1 MKNNDL
7 LKKIGKY
14 SMAAGATVLA
24 GNMANAAIQTT
35 TTTSSLTPGT
45 HYIDFDGDTNAEIVL
60 DVYSYPST
68 SQLTVQVASGAGASQ
83 FQVIHYGPF
92 DSDGDAA
99 AFPAG
104 RIIGPTLSS
113 TSSVWAISNH
123 DTIASSEPNSS
134 STAQTFDGNFLPNT
148 TNYLG
153 VRYSNDG
160 GTNWYYG
167 WVEIQI
173 DPTPLFDGSAGSIVR
188 FAYEDT
194 PNTAILAGAETTST
208 PAVPLSPLTTGL
220 GIGLIGLYG
229 LYKTRRKLNVE
240 N

>member
-1 MKNNDL
+1 MKNIDL

-14 SMAAGATVLA
+14 SMAAGTTVLA
-24 GNMANAAIQTT
+24 GNLANAAIQTT
-35 TTTSSLTPGT
+35 TANDNLTPGP
-45 HYIDFDGDTNAEIVL
+45 HYIDFDGIGGPEIVL

-68 SQLTVQVASGAGASQ
+68 SQLTVQVDLSTGATQ
-83 FQVIHYGPF
+83 FQVIHNGPY

-104 RIIGPTLSS
+104 RLIGPTLSS
-113 TSSVWAISNH
+113 ASSSWAFSNN
-123 DTIASSEPNSS
+123 DTIASSEPGSV
-134 STAQTFDGNFLPNT
+134 FDGNFLPGT
-148 TNYLG
+148 TKYMG

-173 DPTPLFDGSAGSIVR
+173 DPAPLFDGSAGSIVK

-194 PNTAILAGAETTST
+194 PNTAILAGAETAST
-208 PAVPLSPLTTGL
+208 PSSVPLSPWATGL

-229 LYKTRRKLNVE
+229 FYKTRRKLNVE

>member
-7 LKKIGKY
+7 LNRIGKY

-35 TTTSSLTPGT
+35 TTTASLTPGT
-45 HYIDFDGDTNAEIVL
+45 HYIDFDGVGGAEIVL
-60 DVYSYPST
+60 DVYSFPS
-68 SQLTVQVASGAGASQ
+68 SSSETVQVALGTGATQ

-92 DSDGDAA
+92 DSDADAA

-104 RIIGPTLSS
+104 RLIGPTLSS

-123 DTIASSEPNSS
+123 DTIASEEASS
-134 STAQTFDGNFLPNT
+134 AFDGNFLPNT

-188 FAYEDT
+188 FAYEDI

-208 PAVPLSPLTTGL
+208 PAVPVSPLATGL

-229 LYKTRRKLNVE
+229 FYKTRRKLNVE